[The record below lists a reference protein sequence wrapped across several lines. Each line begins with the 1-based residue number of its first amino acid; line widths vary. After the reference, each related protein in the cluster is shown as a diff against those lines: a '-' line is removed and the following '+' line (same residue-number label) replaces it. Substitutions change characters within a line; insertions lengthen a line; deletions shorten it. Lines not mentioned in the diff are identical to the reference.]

1 MWEFFPSHKSTCK
14 DYPIPNRFPCV
25 HRDGCRGTFLSLD
38 SRFIIWGRG
47 DLYDPGVP
55 VVVVG
60 DLSVLVWASKR
71 LCGGDEKHLNERDKL
86 AEDEPDVNVLD
97 IGRLR

>member
-1 MWEFFPSHKSTCK
+1 M
-14 DYPIPNRFPCV
+14 
-25 HRDGCRGTFLSLD
+25 
-38 SRFIIWGRG
+38 
-47 DLYDPGVP
+47 YDPGVP